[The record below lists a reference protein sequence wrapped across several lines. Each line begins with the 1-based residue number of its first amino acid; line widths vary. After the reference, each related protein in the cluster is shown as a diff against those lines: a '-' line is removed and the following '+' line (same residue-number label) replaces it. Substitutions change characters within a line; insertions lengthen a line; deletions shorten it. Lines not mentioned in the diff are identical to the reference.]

1 MVDYFK
7 LWLIEQSNGAVARIG
22 FTFRK
27 LLFAAIMKQTW
38 HVGRNAKRW
47 EKTTWWR
54 HMVVKDCLQSTT
66 YFPAPDTDDYVH
78 IITYIR
84 IHCVYVYNNIYILY
98 LLLLICLIDGEQQDM
113 RLSLQHSI
121 SCCALDI
128 CQPSFALGLQIS
140 QSGHASGI
148 GLSVY
153 RYLFFCQFRH
163 NSWSYGRIPPWPEI
177 SASWPIPI
185 YRWECLKTGVP
196 QTSHISI
203 KVEGFGAPLF
213 WDIPTTYDWGQK
225 KGFWP

>member
-1 MVDYFK
+1 MY
-7 LWLIEQSNGAVARIG
+7 
-22 FTFRK
+22 
-27 LLFAAIMKQTW
+27 
-38 HVGRNAKRW
+38 
-47 EKTTWWR
+47 
-54 HMVVKDCLQSTT
+54 
-66 YFPAPDTDDYVH
+66 
-78 IITYIR
+78 II
-84 IHCVYVYNNIYILY
+84 IYILY

-213 WDIPTTYDWGQK
+213 WDIPTRYDWGQK
-225 KGFWP
+225 KGFWPQLVEKSSSIAKHSLPAGQSKTFRRTLERNSSGQLFTSHFGP